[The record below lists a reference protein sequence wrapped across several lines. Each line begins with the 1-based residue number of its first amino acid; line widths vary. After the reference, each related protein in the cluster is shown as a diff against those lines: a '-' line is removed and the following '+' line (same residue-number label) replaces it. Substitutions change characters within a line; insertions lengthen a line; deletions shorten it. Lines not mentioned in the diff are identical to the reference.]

1 MYTNRIETV
10 NALVAAVPGMWRKA
24 AQMSIPDQALVLLL
38 VKDSRDGFGEVERIW
53 VADEIDYFDPFH
65 AKALSYG
72 TTGARAVALVVDI
85 EADGP
90 GDSSAEHV
98 LLTDAAA
105 CALHE
110 HGVKLQSVYVARGF
124 GAKEPVWSLD
134 TDEFKGKVPLFPAA
148 TPHPVYALAESLIA
162 KPANSLPRLA
172 DIGDED

>member
-1 MYTNRIETV
+1 
-10 NALVAAVPGMWRKA
+10 MWEKA
-24 AQMSIPDQALVLLL
+24 AKMSIPDQALVLLL
-38 VKDSRDGFGEVERIW
+38 MKDSRDGFGEIERIW

-72 TTGARAVALVVDI
+72 TNGTRAVALVVDI

-90 GDSSAEHV
+90 GDNSQEHV

-105 CALHE
+105 CALRE
-110 HGVKLQSVYVARGF
+110 HGVKLEAAYVARGF
-124 GAKEPVWSLD
+124 GPKEPVWSLD
-134 TDEFKGKVPLFPAA
+134 TEEFKGKVPLFPAA
-148 TPHPVYALAESLIA
+148 TPHPVYALAESLIT